1 VKRAIDV
8 LVAVTGLIVLAPVL
22 AVVALLVWLEDSGP
36 PFFAGQRVARGGGAF
51 RMLKFR
57 TMVPDAFRSGVNSTA
72 ARDRRITRVGGWLR
86 RWKLDELPQLINVLR
101 GEMSLVGPRPQV
113 PVEVDMYTEAE
124 KRMLRERPGITDLA
138 SIVFSDEAWILDG
151 APDPDLMYHQR
162 IRPWKSRL
170 ALFYVDRMAGGATAL
185 DLRIL
190 ALTALASVRRE
201 WALAGVQAILEGEA
215 EDELLRRMAG
225 RQETLIPYPP
235 PGAGDIVREYRAR
248 RVGA

>member
-8 LVAVTGLIVLAPVL
+8 LAAVTGLMVLAPVL
-22 AVVALLVWLEDSGP
+22 AVAALLVWLEDSGP
-36 PFFAGQRVARGGGAF
+36 PFYAGPRVARGGGMF

-57 TMVPDAFRSGVNSTA
+57 TMLPGASHSGVNSTA
-72 ARDRRITRVGGWLR
+72 AGDRRITRVGGWLR

-124 KRMLRERPGITDLA
+124 RRILQARPGITDLA

-151 APDPDLMYHQR
+151 AADPDLMYHQR

-170 ALFYVDRMAGGATAL
+170 ALFYVDRIAGGAAGL

-190 ALTALASVRRE
+190 ALTAVALVRRE
-201 WALAGVQAILEGEA
+201 WALAGVQAVLEGEVGG
-215 EDELLRRMAG
+215 ELLRRMAG

-235 PGAGDIVREYRAR
+235 PGARDIVREYRAR